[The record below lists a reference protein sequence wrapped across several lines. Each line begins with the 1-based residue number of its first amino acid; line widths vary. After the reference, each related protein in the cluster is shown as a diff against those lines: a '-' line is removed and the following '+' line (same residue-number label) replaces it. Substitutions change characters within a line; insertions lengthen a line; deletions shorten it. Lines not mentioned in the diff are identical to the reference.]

1 MSRSPIGAAGRMS
14 LTLVMSVLVAACG
27 AAAAPEGS
35 PAPSQEP
42 LPGGSDAPGPAAH
55 SDAPR
60 NSSAPSAPASAQP
73 VPSSDAAPPPA
84 EDEPEP
90 GPIGGPDEVGA
101 TITVDGMTWWF
112 EVELGYPLDCV
123 VSEDGTHIVAN
134 GRVGGHLDGI
144 GFAADLSPAGGW
156 LEVDDPTT
164 GEHWMARADRAGT
177 TVLHE
182 VPEGSSQIDTVAV
195 EGGRANG
202 TATFIETRAYE
213 DAWLKDGTFP
223 AAVFGTF
230 VIRCPSS

>member
-1 MSRSPIGAAGRMS
+1 MSRSVISASGRNS
-14 LTLVMSVLVAACG
+14 LALGLSMLVAACG
-27 AAAAPEGS
+27 AATAPAGS
-35 PAPSQEP
+35 PGPSQEP
-42 LPGGSDAPGPAAH
+42 LPAGSDAPVPGAS
-55 SDAPR
+55 SDAPG
-60 NSSAPSAPASAQP
+60 SSRPSALESSRPE
-73 VPSSDAAPPPA
+73 PSSDAAPTPG
-84 EDEPEP
+84 EDEPAP
-90 GPIGGPDEVGA
+90 GPIGGPDEIGA